1 MNDDDAMR
9 VGPVCNA
16 VDSIAPLELT
26 NWQNLQAQG
35 RDHFYLLKL
44 AFCCQRFRIGEP
56 RIHVTHDLDV

>member
-1 MNDDDAMR
+1 MNGDDAMR

-16 VDSIAPLELT
+16 LDSIAQLELT

-44 AFCCQRFRIGEP
+44 AVCCRRFR
-56 RIHVTHDLDV
+56 HYQTSDVA